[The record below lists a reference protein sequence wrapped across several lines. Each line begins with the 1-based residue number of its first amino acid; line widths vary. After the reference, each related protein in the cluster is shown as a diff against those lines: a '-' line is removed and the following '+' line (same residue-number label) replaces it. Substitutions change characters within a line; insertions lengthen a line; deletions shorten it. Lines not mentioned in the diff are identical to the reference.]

1 MSPDN
6 NAETT
11 WQAEARWI
19 TALAGCLGR
28 PSFAAGDHAA
38 LRRMEPENPSGRSQI
53 AAERLFAVASF
64 QPDGRDR
71 QRWLFVIHCLAL
83 AGGRHDMNS
92 ATGRVLADISYSEE
106 RLNRL
111 LSTDFEVVADVVP
124 RLARLIGSKGV
135 PIDWLPLGQ
144 LLRWTG
150 RNETRADHARHRI
163 ARAYARAAASQ

>member
-1 MSPDN
+1 
-6 NAETT
+6 
-11 WQAEARWI
+11 
-19 TALAGCLGR
+19 
-28 PSFAAGDHAA
+28 
-38 LRRMEPENPSGRSQI
+38 
-53 AAERLFAVASF
+53 
-64 QPDGRDR
+64 
-71 QRWLFVIHCLAL
+71 
-83 AGGRHDMNS
+83 MNS
-92 ATGRVLADISYSEE
+92 AAGRVLADISYSEE